1 MGPEYLLF
9 AEGWGLRSFAGSE
22 DERGDEDWGSLLQL
36 FEGQLRE
43 GDGDDDQTVVLSPL
57 PLAMSTSSTSLGIF
71 PRVRRVRW
79 HSGMDGSSLDR
90 IDEENCSEG
99 NVKLAESGT
108 ELERSV
114 YSA

>member
-1 MGPEYLLF
+1 MGPEDLLF

-22 DERGDEDWGSLLQL
+22 DERGDEDWGSLLRL
-36 FEGQLRE
+36 FEGQLGE
-43 GDGDDDQTVVLSPL
+43 GDGNYDQTMVLSPL
-57 PLAMSTSSTSLGIF
+57 PLAMSPSSTSMRIL
-71 PRVRRVRW
+71 PRVRRARW

-90 IDEENCSEG
+90 IDEESCSEG
-99 NVKLAESGT
+99 NVKLAEPEM